1 MKRLFDLSQ
10 ASTAKLVVIVLA
22 LYAAIAVV
30 TFVVWSN

>member
-30 TFVVWSN
+30 TFVVWSS

>member
-10 ASTAKLVVIVLA
+10 ASTAKLVIIVLA

-30 TFVVWSN
+30 TIMVWTN